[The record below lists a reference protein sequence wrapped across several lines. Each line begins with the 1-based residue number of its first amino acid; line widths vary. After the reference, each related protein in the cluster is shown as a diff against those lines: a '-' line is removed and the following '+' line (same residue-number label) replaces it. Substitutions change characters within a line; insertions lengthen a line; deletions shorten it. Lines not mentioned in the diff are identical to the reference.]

1 MAANG
6 RTSEPTKS
14 IFFFSGAAFFDFLTS
29 LVISLLIIA
38 ATCSTLSFVSFTSA
52 FLRPLLAGSFAS
64 AFLRPLL
71 AGSFTSALEAAVEVF
86 LASFSA
92 LTSLSLASFI
102 TVSLVAF
109 FGSFFSLSSAFLR
122 PLLAGLVSSSAF
134 LRPLLAGLASSSAFL
149 RPLLAGLASSSA
161 FLRPLFTGLTVS
173 KTLLSFSSE
182 ALTSATGLISFT
194 GAFAS
199 TAFGVS
205 TFFSGKTITSDFS
218 LTASFTAAS
227 AAVLSASLFLSFFP
241 AILTSLYIWLQSPK
255 ENLSDSLSYLEYGVL
270 INKERMSLAA
280 A

>member
-71 AGSFTSALEAAVEVF
+71 AGSFTSVLEAVLAVF
-86 LASFSA
+86 LVFFSA
-92 LTSLSLASFI
+92 LTSVSLASFLA
-102 TVSLVAF
+102 VFLSAF
-109 FGSFFSLSSAFLR
+109 FGSSVSLSSAFLR
-122 PLLAGLVSSSAF
+122 PLLAGVAVSSAF
-134 LRPLLAGLASSSAFL
+134 LRPLLAGVAV
-149 RPLLAGLASSSA
+149 SSA
-161 FLRPLFTGLTVS
+161 FLRPLFTGLTSS
-173 KTLLSFSSE
+173 KALLSFTSE
-182 ALTSATGLISFT
+182 ALTSATGLASFT
-194 GAFAS
+194 GAF
-199 TAFGVS
+199 VS
-205 TFFSGKTITSDFS
+205 TTFSSAFFSGNTITSDFS

-227 AAVLSASLFLSFFP
+227 ATFLSASLFLSFFP
-241 AILTSLYIWLQSPK
+241 AILTSLYIWLQSPR